1 MQRQRTR
8 QLRLEGSGKGHLSAR
23 FATIRASNK
32 SSPPNRSQLICKP
45 FGKAAALIELHHQR
59 NKDVQLAHLTEF

>member
-1 MQRQRTR
+1 MEIVEAGVDLPVYRDPRVEQITPRRT
-8 QLRLEGSGKGHLSAR
+8 
-23 FATIRASNK
+23 
-32 SSPPNRSQLICKP
+32 RSQLICKP